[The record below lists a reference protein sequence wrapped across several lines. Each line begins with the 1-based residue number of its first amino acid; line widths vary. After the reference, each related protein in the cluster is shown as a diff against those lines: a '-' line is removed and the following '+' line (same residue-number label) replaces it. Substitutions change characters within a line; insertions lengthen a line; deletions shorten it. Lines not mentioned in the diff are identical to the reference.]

1 MLLSPPL
8 TGPQTGA
15 GMILYITLIYSCL
28 VMHVGQTLVRLD
40 GAQELIVKRLTKSGV
55 FKTKSEVIRAGIL
68 ALGKEFK
75 AFKDLQELE
84 DTLAALK
91 GMKIMAEI
99 KAGKRRAY
107 TQEEVD
113 KKYGF
118 K

>member
-1 MLLSPPL
+1 MR
-8 TGPQTGA
+8 
-15 GMILYITLIYSCL
+15 M
-28 VMHVGQTLVRLD
+28 GQTLVRLD

-55 FKTKSEVIRAGIL
+55 FKTKSEVVRAGIL

-84 DTLAALK
+84 DELAVHK
-91 GMKIMAEI
+91 MQKISEEI
-99 KAGKRRAY
+99 RQGKRRVY
-107 TQEEVD
+107 TQEEVE